1 MMRQRAAPPNWT
13 MVFSLLVMV
22 HLKVMTTGLSRT
34 VGEMVG
40 VKRGIS
46 GCQEI
51 RITNVVLHL
60 LQVTLLSK

>member
-1 MMRQRAAPPNWT
+1 

-22 HLKVMTTGLSRT
+22 RLKVTTTGLSRI
-34 VGEMVG
+34 VGEVVG

-51 RITNVVLHL
+51 RITNVALHL